1 MGDEAFCSD
10 DGNRGAEVAG
20 GEAVADGERITTL
33 EQGERPVASILHSS
47 FYDLVHKI
55 LG

>member
-20 GEAVADGERITTL
+20 GEAVADGEHITTL
-33 EQGERPVASILHSS
+33 EQGESPSRPFFIPVC
-47 FYDLVHKI
+47 Y
-55 LG
+55 